1 MSVSSEEFR
10 SALSRFA
17 SGVTVVTSVESSGK
31 FHGMTVASFCS
42 VSLDPPLVLVC
53 INRSAGSRGAI
64 SESGRFAVNILGSD
78 ASGLSNLF
86 ASSSENKFE
95 GVEVEAG
102 FGGVPLLRDAIAAIE
117 CTLYREDDG
126 GDHVIFLGKV
136 EKIRVAEGSPLV
148 YWKSGYREL
157 AEGV

>member
-10 SALSRFA
+10 TALSRFA

-42 VSLDPPLVLVC
+42 VSLDPPLILVC
-53 INRSAGSRGAI
+53 VNRNAGSRDVI
-64 SESGRFAVNILGSD
+64 SESGRFAVNVLGSE

-86 ASSSENKFE
+86 ASSSEDRFE
-95 GVEVEAG
+95 GVDIDPG
-102 FGGVPLLRDAIAAIE
+102 LGGVPLLRDAIASIE
-117 CTLYREDDG
+117 CTVYREDDG
-126 GDHVIFLGKV
+126 GDHIIFLGKV
-136 EKIRVAEGSPLV
+136 EKMRVADGGPLV

-157 AEGV
+157 AEIV